1 MNTGN
6 NSGKTSIIFT
16 MCKYVYDIELQ
27 KYFLTLG
34 SLKLQVL
41 PWSDGNFNIIIFIFK
56 IRNVIHVLFI
66 NFLIL

>member
-1 MNTGN
+1 
-6 NSGKTSIIFT
+6 

-41 PWSDGNFNIIIFIFK
+41 PWSGNFNILIFNFK
-56 IRNVIHVLFI
+56 IRNVIHLHLLKLPNTTEYI
-66 NFLIL
+66 NSILC

>member
-41 PWSDGNFNIIIFIFK
+41 PWSDGNFNIIIFIF
-56 IRNVIHVLFI
+56 
-66 NFLIL
+66 